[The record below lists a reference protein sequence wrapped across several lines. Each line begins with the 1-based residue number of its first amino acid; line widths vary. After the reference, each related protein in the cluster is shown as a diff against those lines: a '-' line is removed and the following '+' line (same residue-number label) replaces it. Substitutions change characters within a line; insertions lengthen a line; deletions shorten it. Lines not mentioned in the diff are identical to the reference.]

1 MELFVV
7 ALYAHSASKL
17 AIARINTLHRA
28 QIHIPMPHCAQVH
41 LITDTSTCKGYQC
54 PITAHNWPRTPPV
67 EGDSHI
73 FFSYFDILYSFRS
86 WRHIVRHFSNLN
98 KKLWP
103 WYEEVLVIFAC
114 WKQLRAEERNCQV
127 IYTECTEGTYCIF
140 KHIHCAL
147 HILVH
152 YWISPREQSFT

>member
-114 WKQLRAEERNCQV
+114 WKQLRAEVRNCQV
-127 IYTECTEGTYCIF
+127 IYTECTLQT
-140 KHIHCAL
+140 L
-147 HILVH
+147 HLRYGVH
-152 YWISPREQSFT
+152 YCISPREQSFT